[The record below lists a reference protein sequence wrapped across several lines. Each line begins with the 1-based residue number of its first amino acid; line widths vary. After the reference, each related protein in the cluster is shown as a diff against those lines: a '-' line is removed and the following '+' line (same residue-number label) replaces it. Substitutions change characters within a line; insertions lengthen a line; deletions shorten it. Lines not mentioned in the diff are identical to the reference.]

1 MKKITLAIA
10 FVLATFVLSLH
21 GGGLGAHGY
30 GSKTV
35 AGSHCAST
43 SSSSCSAAKLLKVR
57 AKKSKAKKYKR
68 NPRVRAQFMR
78 NNPCPSTGRRRGA
91 CPGYHVDHIKPLA
104 CGGADATWN
113 MQWLPAKEN
122 LRKGA
127 MGCRRR

>member
-10 FVLATFVLSLH
+10 LVLTSLA
-21 GGGLGAHGY
+21 LCSCGAGQEAHDH

-43 SSSSCSAAKLLKVR
+43 SSSSCSSAKLLKVR

-104 CGGADATWN
+104 CSGADATWN